1 MTEPARKPLKKDQA
15 YQTIRQL
22 LLDADDP
29 EAIYSERFLAAEL
42 DMGLAPVRSAVERL
56 RSEGIVEMVPKSGV
70 RVPKITYREVM
81 DFFEMRML
89 MEPFIAARLAGRLRA
104 AQAEDLQAL
113 IADQRR
119 AAETGDA
126 LAYHRLDIEFHA
138 NLAEMYGNREMIHAL
153 GQMRDKMHRL
163 SKQIHRTHPD
173 RLTTNVEQHE
183 AIVMAILDGSEE
195 AAREAMEVHLRWG
208 RDVNI
213 APADR
218 R

>member
-1 MTEPARKPLKKDQA
+1 MTDPARKPLKKDQA
-15 YQTIRQL
+15 YQAIRQL

-70 RVPKITYREVM
+70 RIPQLSYREVM

-89 MEPFIAARLAGRLRA
+89 IEPFIAGRLAGRLHA
-104 AQAEDLQAL
+104 AQAAALEAL

-119 AAETGDA
+119 AVETGDT
-126 LAYHRLDIEFHA
+126 LVYHRLDLEFHSM
-138 NLAEMYGNREMIHAL
+138 LAAYYGNREMTHAL
-153 GQMRDKMHRL
+153 AQMRDKMYRL
-163 SKQIHRTHPD
+163 SKYIHRTHPD
-173 RLTTNVEQHE
+173 RLATNVAQHE
-183 AIVMAILDGSEE
+183 AVVQAILAGSEAE
-195 AAREAMEVHLRWG
+195 ARQAMETHLLWG

-213 APADR
+213 APVDR